1 MTRPPTPTEPRTAT
15 GGLLWARAWLLAG
28 VALLTG
34 SFAHVQAD
42 GLLPGPLAL
51 VALTAVGA
59 VACAPMLRRQGSTRR
74 IVVLLVLGQS
84 AVHVA
89 LAASAGHR
97 GDPVRAAAR
106 PVVPTGSVS
115 RRGSYFDVA
124 YSAPAPA
131 GGSGAGL
138 HVPDALLHAVHDASA
153 HPTMAVAHL
162 VAAVV
167 CGWWLARGERAL
179 WALLALAGRAWTE
192 LLRPLFL
199 AWALVLRSLG
209 LHRPTPG
216 AGVRP
221 DLPRP
226 ALRALR
232 RSLSRRGPP
241 RGASALTLAPSSV

>member
-1 MTRPPTPTEPRTAT
+1 MTPPPAPTEPPTAT

-42 GLLPGPLAL
+42 GLLPGPVAL

-59 VACAPMLRRQGSTRR
+59 VLCAPLLRRQGSTRR
-74 IVVLLVLGQS
+74 IVVLLVAGQS

-106 PVVPTGSVS
+106 PVVPTGSGS

-124 YSAPAPA
+124 YSAPASS

-138 HVPDALLHAVHDASA
+138 QVPDALMHAVDDASA

-199 AWALVLRSLG
+199 AWALVMRALG

-216 AGVRP
+216 AVGRP
-221 DLPRP
+221 DVPRP
-226 ALRALR
+226 VLRALTR
-232 RSLSRRGPP
+232 TVSRRGPP
-241 RGASALTLAPSSV
+241 RPALAPTLTSSFV